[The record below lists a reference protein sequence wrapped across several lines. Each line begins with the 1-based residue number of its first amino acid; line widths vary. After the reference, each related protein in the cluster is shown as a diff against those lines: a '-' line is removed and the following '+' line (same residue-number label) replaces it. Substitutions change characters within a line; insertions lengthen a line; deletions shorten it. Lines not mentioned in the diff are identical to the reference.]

1 MKKIYM
7 IIIIISSL
15 LTSGCF
21 IKTKNLGEMFFPI
34 SLGIEYTDGEYKIY
48 MQILNT
54 STASVLEVEGSQN
67 ETTFIVVN
75 SKNKNISEAFDN
87 LGLKSSS
94 LVSAIKLKTIIF
106 HKSIFEDSP
115 LDYETIC
122 QYFVNNPIF
131 RTKVQTYITD
141 TDLSEFYSVKYML
154 SGTDIYSYLSG
165 KNPKILR
172 GNTKTSYLL
181 DSLKNYS
188 DNKRMYYFP
197 IINVKEGNTEEGKE
211 DGSLKSVKN
220 YYYKGICYTTY
231 NDKNIECLSEEEAI
245 GFRWY
250 SEMMEISI
258 NLLDQ
263 DSPIG
268 IIVKKTDF
276 KTKIKENKF
285 YIEVKLK
292 TFVNINLSS
301 LSLDEITKKIND
313 LVNKDIKNTLANGYN
328 KSIDIYRLNDLAY
341 RKHKN
346 LKYNL
351 ENVEITIDS
360 TIENSSYYKY

>member
-1 MKKIYM
+1 MKKALLLV
-7 IIIIISSL
+7 IILTSL

-21 IKTKNLGEMFFPI
+21 IKSKNLSEMFFPI
-34 SLGIEYTDGEYKIY
+34 SLGIEYVDDEYKIY

-54 STASVLEVEGSQN
+54 STASVIEIEDSQKD
-67 ETTFIVVN
+67 TTFIIVN

-87 LGLKSSS
+87 LGLKSMS

-122 QYFVNNPIF
+122 EYFVNNPIF

-141 TDLSEFYSVKYML
+141 IELSEFYSVKYML

-165 KNPKILR
+165 DNPKILR

-197 IINVKEGNTEEGKE
+197 LINVKEGNTQEGSQ
-211 DGSLKSVKN
+211 DGTLKLVKN
-220 YYYKGICYTTY
+220 YYYNGICYTTY
-231 NDKNIECLSEEEAI
+231 SSKNVECLNEEESI

-250 SEMMEISI
+250 SEMEEISLNI
-258 NLLDQ
+258 TNEEDI
-263 DSPIG
+263 IG
-268 IIVKKTDF
+268 IIVKNTDW
-276 KTKIKENKF
+276 KARIKENKF

-292 TFVNINLSS
+292 AFINLNLSS
-301 LSLDEITKKIND
+301 LSIDEITNK
-313 LVNKDIKNTLANGYN
+313 VNSFVKNDIKNTLSNGY
-328 KSIDIYRLNDLAY
+328 KRSIDIYRLNDLAY
-341 RKHKN
+341 RKNTN
-346 LKYNL
+346 LTYNL
-351 ENVEITIDS
+351 ENTIIDVDTEITNS
-360 TIENSSYYKY
+360 TYYKY